1 MMVGSSSVFGLDD
14 HNHDHDHNHDI
25 PIGGYMYHNH
35 DHDMPIS
42 EVGNVA
48 VYLSVMTCSE
58 AASSGEVDGE
68 VARQQMYK
76 KTNVQKS

>member
-14 HNHDHDHNHDI
+14 HNHDHDHDI

-48 VYLSVMTCSE
+48 AYLSVMTCSE

>member
-1 MMVGSSSVFGLDD
+1 MLMMVGSSSVFGLDD
-14 HNHDHDHNHDI
+14 HNHDHDHDI

-48 VYLSVMTCSE
+48 AYLSVMTCSE

>member
-14 HNHDHDHNHDI
+14 HNHDHDHDI

-48 VYLSVMTCSE
+48 AYLSVMTCSE
-58 AASSGEVDGE
+58 AASSGEVDGK